1 MNKSIML
8 LLIVSMLVVSVYS
21 QGLND
26 ETSINPVECGQRYT
40 LITNNRLPERV
51 VGGEVAALGDWNWMV
66 LMRFNGRF
74 FCGASLINSRW
85 LLTAAHCT
93 SDRTSEPLTV
103 ELGIHDQYSPE
114 SWVVSRNIERIIN
127 HPSYAPV
134 SKRNDVA
141 LLKMSSRVSYGI
153 MVGPVCLAAPENNY
167 VGQYAT
173 ATGWGTLYSG
183 GPVSQYLR
191 QVDLL
196 VRSDDECMSEVAS
209 IFVNP
214 ATMLCAGK
222 KGDNIDTCQ
231 GDSGGPLVVL
241 ESNGR
246 YAQVGVTSWG
256 LGCGDVGVYS
266 RLQVYVPWI
275 ASQIKDN

>member
-1 MNKSIML
+1 MKIVL
-8 LLIVSMLVVSVYS
+8 LLVLVVVASVLA
-21 QGLND
+21 QRVDD
-26 ETSINPVECGQRYT
+26 ETSINSAECGKRYT
-40 LITNNRLPERV
+40 LITNNRVPERV
-51 VGGEVAALGDWNWMV
+51 VGGKVAALGDWNWMV

-74 FCGASLINSRW
+74 FCGSSLINSRW

-93 SDRTSEPLTV
+93 SGRTAETITV

-114 SWVVSRNIERIIN
+114 SWVISRSIDRIVN
-127 HPSYAPV
+127 HPAYASV

-141 LLKMSSRVSYGI
+141 LLKMSSKVGYSI
-153 MVGPVCLAAPENNY
+153 VVGPVCLASPDVDY

-191 QVDLL
+191 EVDLL
-196 VRSDDECMSEVAS
+196 VRSDADCLSEVAS

-214 ATMLCAGK
+214 PTMVCAGE
-222 KGDNIDTCQ
+222 KGDNVDTCQ

-241 ESNGR
+241 DNNGR
-246 YAQVGVTSWG
+246 YAQMGVTSWG
-256 LGCGDVGVYS
+256 LGCGDVGVYA
-266 RLQVYVPWI
+266 RLQAYVPWI
-275 ASQIKDN
+275 LDQIKSF